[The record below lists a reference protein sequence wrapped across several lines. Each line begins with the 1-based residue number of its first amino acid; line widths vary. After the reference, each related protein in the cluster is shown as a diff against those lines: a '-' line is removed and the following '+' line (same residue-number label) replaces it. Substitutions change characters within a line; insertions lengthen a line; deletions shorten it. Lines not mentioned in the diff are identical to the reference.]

1 MTIKLDSEGFLFFE
15 EGQVGVTVS
24 HPEGTLDIL
33 YQRTKMKKWLALFFP
48 GEGFN
53 PLYNT
58 MQDTFYPGDADECG
72 GVKIHGGLEIN
83 WFDCI
88 KARIVLV
95 ECYKPYMSPRDFNKM
110 MEVKYDKTKLSF
122 ITLDGTIFVELP
134 EEPNLNLFFEKNIA
148 ELLPK
153 SKNILVPRSSSK
165 NLLPPIS

>member
-1 MTIKLDSEGFLFFE
+1 MRGFCSSRRE
-15 EGQVGVTVS
+15 KGVLS

-48 GEGFN
+48 DEGSILFIILCKILFTRGTLTN
-53 PLYNT
+53 L
-58 MQDTFYPGDADECG
+58 G

-83 WFDCI
+83 LFDCI

-122 ITLDGTIFVELP
+122 ITLDGTIFAELP
-134 EEPNLNLFFEKNIA
+134 EEPNLNLFYS
-148 ELLPK
+148 PW
-153 SKNILVPRSSSK
+153 RT
-165 NLLPPIS
+165 